1 MKASMNRLHWLFV
14 CALWT
19 ATSARAQ
26 ALTPAAALS
35 HVAEVGAK
43 QAVLD
48 YYQTSQW
55 DHLVRCIASGDRD
68 WLAGLGML
76 VLMDCWIHRER

>member
-19 ATSARAQ
+19 APSARAQ